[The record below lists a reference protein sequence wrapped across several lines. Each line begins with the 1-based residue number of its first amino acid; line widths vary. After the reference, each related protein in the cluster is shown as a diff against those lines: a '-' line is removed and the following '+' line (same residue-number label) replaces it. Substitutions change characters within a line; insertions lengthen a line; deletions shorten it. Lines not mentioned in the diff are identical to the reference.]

1 MKSKKLVSLVL
12 LAGLAASVLGN
23 SINSTVKAEENRV
36 TRIGGQDRYDTAAKG
51 ALSNWSNTD
60 NVVLVSGEGYADA
73 ISASV
78 LAKKLDA
85 PILLTDSKSLNPY
98 TQSAF
103 STLKPKNIYIIG
115 GDAVISK
122 EIRELLKK
130 SYNIIELKGDNRYAT
145 NAAVAH
151 ELVKQGEDASDV
163 ILVGGEGFSDALT
176 VASIAA
182 SQGKILLIG
191 TNDLNS
197 IKPVTDF
204 INSHKSNSTVVGTTS
219 VINDSTYKAVNGVN
233 RIDGG
238 NNRFDT
244 NLKVL
249 DSFKSDIKFDKVY
262 VASASG
268 NGYADALTASALAG
282 RDNSPL
288 VLVDEE
294 NSTATLNALN
304 YLKTNLTSSSKVEIL
319 GGTGVVPEA
328 VENKINTLNGSEEQV
343 QTFTGYITTEDD
355 FAAGLKEDSAHMIH
369 MKMMAL
375 SGLGI
380 TFQENGE
387 WVFYYFDGNI
397 STDNK
402 DGEGGT
408 WIFNGTGSQLDAWN
422 IVEEQIKRNDGSDK
436 MNPVLVTVKGI
447 LKGNTQTNPGP
458 DADGKNFPVITVESI
473 SADNIN

>member
-1 MKSKKLVSLVL
+1 MRSKKLVSLVL
-12 LAGLAASVLGN
+12 LAGLTASVLGN
-23 SINSTVKAEENRV
+23 SINLTVKAEENV
-36 TRIGGQDRYDTAAKG
+36 ITRIGGQDRYGTAAKG

-85 PILLTDSKSLNPY
+85 PILLTNSKSLNPY

-103 STLKPKNIYIIG
+103 STLKPKNVYIIG
-115 GDAVISK
+115 GDGVISK
-122 EIRELLKK
+122 EIRDILKK
-130 SYNIIELKGDNRYAT
+130 SYNVTELRGDDRYTT
-145 NAAVAH
+145 NAAVAD

-182 SQGKILLIG
+182 SQGKILLLG

-197 IKPVTDF
+197 MKSVTDF
-204 INSHKSNSTVVGTTS
+204 VNSHKSDSTVVGTTS
-219 VINDSTYKAVNGVN
+219 VINDSTYKAVNGVE

-249 DSFKSDIKFDKVY
+249 DSFKSDIKINKVY

-268 NGYADALTASALAG
+268 DGYADALIASGLAG
-282 RDNSPL
+282 KDNSPL

-294 NSTATLNALN
+294 NSTATVNALN
-304 YLKTNLTSSSKVEIL
+304 YLKANLTSSSKVEIL
-319 GGTGVVPEA
+319 GGTGAVSEA
-328 VENKINTLNGSEEQV
+328 IENKINTLNDSEEQV
-343 QTFTGYITTEDD
+343 QIFTGYITTEDD

-387 WVFYYFDGNI
+387 WFFYYFDGNI
-397 STDNK
+397 STDNTG
-402 DGEGGT
+402 GEGGT

-422 IVEEQIKRNDGSDK
+422 IVEEQIKGNDGADK
-436 MNPVLVTVKGI
+436 MSPVPVTVKGV
-447 LKGNTQTNPGP
+447 LKGNTQTNPSS

-473 SADNIN
+473 NTH